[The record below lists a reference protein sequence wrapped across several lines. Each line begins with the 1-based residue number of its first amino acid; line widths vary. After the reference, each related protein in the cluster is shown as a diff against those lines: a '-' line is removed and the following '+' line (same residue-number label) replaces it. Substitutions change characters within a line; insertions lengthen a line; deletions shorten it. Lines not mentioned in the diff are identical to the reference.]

1 MRRRFKQ
8 IEPAAAAFGRKG
20 MKNCIASLR
29 TRARTMAAFFLM
41 VATSFCHAA
50 APMWKPDQH
59 VEIIVATSAGS
70 SSDAMARLLERL
82 LREEKLLAAPA
93 VVVNKPGGGGTIA
106 LNYLNQHAGNGS
118 YVMVSSPSV
127 ITSYI
132 TGVSPVNYTDLTP
145 LARMGADYVGFM
157 VSADSPLKSGRDLIA
172 RLGSDT
178 GAVSIALA
186 NSAGNHNHIAAALLA
201 RAAGGNI
208 KRLKVVIFNGSAEAV
223 TALMGGHVD
232 IVANPVSAMLQL
244 MQAGKIR
251 ILGVSSDSRL
261 GGAMSGIPTWKE
273 MGIAAVSAN
282 WRTVI
287 GPKGMSEEQIR
298 FWNDAFAKIVKT
310 SAWKNDLESNLLG
323 DTYLDSQQTRKFMD
337 QQYAELRS
345 ILGELGLA
353 K

>member
-1 MRRRFKQ
+1 MIHDNRSNYAYWR
-8 IEPAAAAFGRKG
+8 IATALLLSIVGAE
-20 MKNCIASLR
+20 CIA
-29 TRARTMAAFFLM
+29 AVPA
-41 VATSFCHAA
+41 
-50 APMWKPDQH
+50 WKPDQH

-70 SSDAMARLLERL
+70 SSDAMARLIERL

-93 VVVNKPGGGGTIA
+93 VVVNKPGGGGAIA

-118 YVMVSSPSV
+118 YIMVSSPSI
-127 ITSYI
+127 ITSYL
-132 TGVSPVNYTDLTP
+132 TGVSPVNYTELTP
-145 LARMGADYVGFM
+145 LAQMGADYVGFT
-157 VSADSPLKSGRDLIA
+157 VSAESPLKTGRDLLSRFKI
-172 RLGSDT
+172 DT
-178 GAVSIALA
+178 GSVSIALA

-232 IVANPVSAMLQL
+232 VVANPVSAMLQL
-244 MQAGKIR
+244 MQAGKVR
-251 ILGVSSDSRL
+251 ILGVSSDTRL
-261 GGAMSGIPTWKE
+261 GGAMSAIPTWKE
-273 MGIAAVSAN
+273 MGVSAVFAN

-287 GPKGMSEEQIR
+287 GPKGMSDRHIR

-310 SAWKNDLESNLLG
+310 GAWKSDIETSLLG

-337 QQYAELRS
+337 QQFVELRA

>member
-1 MRRRFKQ
+1 MRSVLARPRWR
-8 IEPAAAAFGRKG
+8 IAAFV
-20 MKNCIASLR
+20 LL
-29 TRARTMAAFFLM
+29 AAVF
-41 VATSFCHAA
+41 AACHAA
-50 APMWKPDQH
+50 APAWKPDQH
-59 VEIIVATSAGS
+59 VEIVVATSAGS
-70 SSDAMARLLERL
+70 ASDAMARLIERL

-106 LNYLNQHAGNGS
+106 LNYLNQHAGNGG
-118 YVMVSSPSV
+118 YIMVSSPSI
-127 ITSYI
+127 ITSYL
-132 TGVSPVNYTDLTP
+132 TGVSPVNYTELTP
-145 LARMGADYVGFM
+145 LAQMGADYVGFA
-157 VSADSPLKSGRDLIA
+157 VSADSPLKTGRDLIA
-172 RLGSDT
+172 RFKSDAGS
-178 GAVSIALA
+178 VSIALA

-201 RAAGGNI
+201 RAAGGDI

-232 IVANPVSAMLQL
+232 VVANPVSAMLQL
-244 MQAGKIR
+244 MQSGRIR

-261 GGAMSGIPTWKE
+261 GGAMAGIPTWKE

-298 FWNDAFAKIVKT
+298 FWNDTFARIVKT
-310 SAWKNDLESNLLG
+310 TAWKLDLEANLLG

-337 QQYAELRS
+337 QQYAELRL